1 MTYIDK
7 INNNYENDITL
18 PIIKAL
24 ELEELVLNEEL
35 ADTRKQ
41 FFLDD
46 ATWGVDKWEKML
58 GIKPNNLDL
67 DTRKENIKAMMRAR
81 GTSTVKQLKSICE
94 AYSNGEVDII
104 IDHANYFF
112 TVDFIGTI
120 GVPKALDQLKIKLD
134 ELKPAHLGYKFKYN
148 YNTNKD
154 LSKFTHE
161 QLSKYT
167 HDELRNSPELRGG
180 A

>member
-1 MTYIDK
+1 MAYIDK
-7 INNNYENDITL
+7 INNNFENEITL
-18 PIIKAL
+18 PIIIAL
-24 ELEELVLNEEL
+24 EKEENILNEEVEN
-35 ADTRKQ
+35 TRKQ

-67 DTRKENIKAMMRAR
+67 DTRKENIKAIMRAR
-81 GTSTVKQLKSICE
+81 GTSTLNQIKSICE

-104 IDHANYFF
+104 VDHANYFF

-134 ELKPAHLGYKFKYN
+134 ELKPAHLGYKFKFN

-161 QLSKYT
+161 QLAKYT

-180 A
+180 N